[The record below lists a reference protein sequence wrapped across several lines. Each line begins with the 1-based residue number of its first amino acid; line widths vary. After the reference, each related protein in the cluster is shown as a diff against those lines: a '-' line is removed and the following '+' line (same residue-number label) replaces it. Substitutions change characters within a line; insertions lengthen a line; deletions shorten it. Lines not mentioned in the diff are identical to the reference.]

1 MKLVLACSLACL
13 AVSSAL
19 ADWSIRGNLG
29 SGWGGGGWGGH
40 CNPGGLNVS
49 GSYRG
54 SKWSI
59 NANLGSGWFGGH
71 HGGSGSVWSG
81 WGGGWGSGYGSSG
94 SWSHTGY
101 PYVWR
106 DGWPVYTRYYPYGYA
121 SGPVESGRPPVDWN
135 LLPGVT
141 PQPAPGTPVTPPPPP
156 PTTLDRAHAAGQS
169 NDLAAA
175 ADLLREHL
183 KTKPED
189 VEATRQLA
197 MVLIENKDIDAGV
210 ALLRDL
216 YVKDPT
222 LADRPYLGVPI
233 GQDAGRLRDM
243 TAKLVARAHKL
254 KSPSAWLGVVLVMQ
268 AEGRKPLALKM
279 LDRAKDAGI
288 ERAVSDHLTVALS
301 PPPPKP
307 KATPTTKPQVP
318 GNPKP
323 SAPPTPG
330 PGATPVSVPTKPIPV
345 HRPARPGPG
354 ATPVSVPT
362 ETQAQPEKQVETAP
376 AGK

>member
-1 MKLVLACSLACL
+1 MKFALACL
-13 AVSSAL
+13 LSSLAATSVL

-29 SGWGGGGWGGH
+29 SGGFS

-54 SKWSI
+54 SKWTI
-59 NANLGSGWFGGH
+59 NANLGSGWFGNVTSWCN
-71 HGGSGSVWSG
+71 SGYG
-81 WGGGWGSGYGSSG
+81 TGWGSGWSSG
-94 SWSHTGY
+94 LASPTWSGSVGTGY

-106 DGWPVYTRYYPYGYA
+106 DGRPVYPRYSPYGYA
-121 SGPVESGRPPVDWN
+121 SGPVDSGRAPVDWS

-156 PTTLDRAHAAGQS
+156 PTTLERAHAASQAK
-169 NDLAAA
+169 DLAAA

-189 VEATRQLA
+189 IEATRQLA
-197 MVLIENKDIDAGV
+197 MVLIENKDIDTGV

-222 LADRPYLGVPI
+222 LADRPYLGTPV

-243 TAKLVARAHKL
+243 TAKLVSRAHKL

-268 AEGRKPLALKM
+268 AEGRKSLAFKM

-301 PPPPKP
+301 PPKP
-307 KATPTTKPQVP
+307 KAPTIKPHAP

-323 SAPPTPG
+323 PAPPTPG
-330 PGATPVSVPTKPIPV
+330 PGDVTPPSVSHPST
-345 HRPARPGPG
+345 
-354 ATPVSVPT
+354 T
-362 ETQAQPEKQVETAP
+362 PEKQIETSAP
-376 AGK
+376 VAK

>member
-1 MKLVLACSLACL
+1 MKFLLACSLSYL
-13 AVSSAL
+13 AASFVL
-19 ADWSIRGNLG
+19 ADWSIRGNLS
-29 SGWGGGGWGGH
+29 SGGFS

-54 SKWSI
+54 SKWTI
-59 NANLGSGWFGGH
+59 NANLGSGWFGNSPSWCNTGY
-71 HGGSGSVWSG
+71 GTGWGSVWGSGSASSSWSG
-81 WGGGWGSGYGSSG
+81 SVG
-94 SWSHTGY
+94 TGY

-106 DGWPVYTRYYPYGYA
+106 DGLPVYPRYLPYGYA
-121 SGPVESGRPPVDWN
+121 SGPVDSGRAPADWS

-156 PTTLDRAHAAGQS
+156 PTTLERAHAAGQAK
-169 NDLAAA
+169 DLVAA
-175 ADLLREHL
+175 ADLLREHI
-183 KTKPED
+183 KIKPED

-197 MVLIENKDIDAGV
+197 MVLIENKDIDGGI

-222 LADRPYLGVPI
+222 LADRPYLGTPV
-233 GQDAGRLRDM
+233 GQDVGRLRDM

-307 KATPTTKPQVP
+307 KTPTTKPQVP
-318 GNPKP
+318 GYPKP
-323 SAPPTPG
+323 PAPPTPG
-330 PGATPVSVPTKPIPV
+330 SGDSAPPSVSHPTV
-345 HRPARPGPG
+345 
-354 ATPVSVPT
+354 T
-362 ETQAQPEKQVETAP
+362 PEKQVEISAP
-376 AGK
+376 VGK